1 MKRSDIYRD
10 YKKYEKHKDNRTME
24 ELCINPE
31 NEFNLQVQQNFLKE
45 YVQNNPDWKKLLLY
59 HEIGSGKTCTAITIA
74 EDFLSINPLN
84 KITIILPARLKTN
97 MIDELISPC
106 SMNKYISN
114 EEYILYNKCDTPL
127 KIKNNIKKKFIN
139 VIYEKYNILSF
150 EKFRINMLLHK
161 SNIINYIKSFSKN
174 NLIIID
180 EVHNLFSTNYDNKN
194 YIEIETI
201 GEIKKNFKG
210 LNTILLKLISKYADD
225 SCKMLLLTA
234 TPIFNDID
242 QLKELTLIMTPE
254 AKIEKNYK
262 LSNLIE
268 YLRGK
273 ISYFPGISLNA
284 YPTSIYNYH
293 NIIISKTQ
301 DEKINE
307 IIEKNEDPENP
318 DKESFLSNQR
328 QCSLSCLP
336 DNLKV
341 KTNMN
346 MVLSNMPEYSPKIY
360 DLINNIKNNIGKQI
374 IYTSFID
381 TGINVIVEVLKK
393 NGWISLKEVI
403 NDIKLWN
410 KYKNKIYAIWSGS
423 IKDNEKQ
430 LIKSIINNTNNLFG
444 EKLKIIIGSPS
455 IREGISFKH
464 IQNIH
469 ILDPVWNI
477 SAKKQI
483 EGRAI
488 RFCSHIDI
496 DEVRDFPLKRNVI
509 IDIYQLIPRLKGE
522 LIETPDQKI
531 YNIIEKKKES
541 VIKGENALKKVS
553 IDYHLF
559 KKIYSTL
566 PTSSPL
572 SSKSNS
578 QKSNISIE
586 NNMTMKNRQKKI
598 IEKTN
603 CPKPRRPIKGLCSD
617 GYNKKINNNGYE
629 CCYKNKKIKI
639 EKEKEK
645 ENKDKKC
652 QKNKTPIDG
661 KCQDGYHIKL
671 NKHNI
676 NCCYKNMR
684 KK

>member
-74 EDFLSINPLN
+74 EDFLAINPLN

-139 VIYEKYNILSF
+139 AIYEKYNILSF

-180 EVHNLFSTNYDNKN
+180 EVHNLFSTNYDNRN

-225 SCKMLLLTA
+225 SNKMLLLTA
-234 TPIFNDID
+234 TPIFNNID

-381 TGINVIVEVLKK
+381 TGVNVIVEILKK
-393 NGWISLKEVI
+393 NGWISLKEVV

-410 KYKNKIYAIWSGS
+410 KYKNKVYAIWSGI

-444 EKLKIIIGSPS
+444 DKLKIVIGSPS

-522 LIETPDQKI
+522 LIETPDQII
-531 YNIIEKKKES
+531 YNIIEKKKVS

-566 PTSSPL
+566 PTSSP
-572 SSKSNS
+572 KYNS

-586 NNMTMKNRQKKI
+586 NNIEMKNRKKKI
-598 IEKTN
+598 MEKTN
-603 CPKPRRPIKGLCSD
+603 CPKPRRPIKGLCND

-639 EKEKEK
+639 EKEK
-645 ENKDKKC
+645 KKKKKIKI
-652 QKNKTPIDG
+652 KNVK
-661 KCQDGYHIKL
+661 KIK
-671 NKHNI
+671 HQ
-676 NCCYKNMR
+676 
-684 KK
+684 

>member
-74 EDFLSINPLN
+74 EDFLAINPLN

-139 VIYEKYNILSF
+139 AIYEKYNILSF

-180 EVHNLFSTNYDNKN
+180 EVHNLFSTNYDNRN

-225 SCKMLLLTA
+225 SNKMLLLTA
-234 TPIFNDID
+234 TPIFNNID

-381 TGINVIVEVLKK
+381 TGVNVIVEILKK
-393 NGWISLKEVI
+393 
-403 NDIKLWN
+403 
-410 KYKNKIYAIWSGS
+410 
-423 IKDNEKQ
+423 
-430 LIKSIINNTNNLFG
+430 
-444 EKLKIIIGSPS
+444 
-455 IREGISFKH
+455 
-464 IQNIH
+464 
-469 ILDPVWNI
+469 
-477 SAKKQI
+477 
-483 EGRAI
+483 
-488 RFCSHIDI
+488 
-496 DEVRDFPLKRNVI
+496 
-509 IDIYQLIPRLKGE
+509 
-522 LIETPDQKI
+522 
-531 YNIIEKKKES
+531 
-541 VIKGENALKKVS
+541 
-553 IDYHLF
+553 
-559 KKIYSTL
+559 
-566 PTSSPL
+566 
-572 SSKSNS
+572 
-578 QKSNISIE
+578 
-586 NNMTMKNRQKKI
+586 M
-598 IEKTN
+598 
-603 CPKPRRPIKGLCSD
+603 
-617 GYNKKINNNGYE
+617 
-629 CCYKNKKIKI
+629 
-639 EKEKEK
+639 
-645 ENKDKKC
+645 
-652 QKNKTPIDG
+652 
-661 KCQDGYHIKL
+661 DGYH
-671 NKHNI
+671 
-676 NCCYKNMR
+676 
-684 KK
+684 